1 VSENEQREPGN
12 VESLLLGRLLR
23 RTVGWPGLLAAERPR
38 RIRLQRR
45 AEAGRRPLVEA
56 VARRWAVA
64 RGADW
69 PGGRRLPLAV
79 VRVPRMDRVSTEPVA
94 REPAVERPATVAPA
108 DRARPTVVPMPTLAP
123 PPPPPPPIAEP
134 PAGAETEPR
143 APRVV
148 AADAPPPPATLS
160 VPLLRRL
167 AGPPAAPRPPLRA
180 EARGDR
186 LAPALARRAGPPTRR
201 DTAAA
206 RPSPSEAMPVAA
218 ATPVAPSPVALAPTE
233 RVRAERPSATHADV
247 GAPAARVGSTTPP
260 PAAASQPTRVR
271 ARSVPAPVVL
281 GAAPRSYPRPPSD
294 TTVPAPTTAE
304 IFEWPVLVPFAVG
317 AELGAPPATPQP
329 PAPVER
335 TVAPP
340 ARGGVSL
347 PLGAAPSHHA
357 PWPARAL
364 PLARPAAP
372 DRPAVDARTEPTV
385 APAPPAA
392 RMPHA
397 GPLSADARPPTA
409 GTDPLARVEPRR
421 KPTKTSR
428 LADEVYN
435 LIVRRLED
443 ERMRRGL

>member
-23 RTVGWPGLLAAERPR
+23 RTVGWPGLLAAERPP

-56 VARRWAVA
+56 VGRRWAVA

-69 PGGRRLPLAV
+69 PGGRRLPLAI

-94 REPAVERPATVAPA
+94 SERAVERPATVAPA
-108 DRARPTVVPMPTLAP
+108 DGARPTAVFTPAP
-123 PPPPPPPIAEP
+123 PPMPIAEP

-148 AADAPPPPATLS
+148 AVDAPPPPATRSL
-160 VPLLRRL
+160 PLLRRL

-186 LAPALARRAGPPTRR
+186 LAQALARRAGPPTRR
-201 DTAAA
+201 DTVAA
-206 RPSPSEAMPVAA
+206 RPSPSAAMPVAA
-218 ATPVAPSPVALAPTE
+218 ATPVAPSPVALAPTQ
-233 RVRAERPSATHADV
+233 RVRAARLSATHADV
-247 GAPAARVGSTTPP
+247 GPPAARVGPTPP
-260 PAAASQPTRVR
+260 PAAASQPPRVR
-271 ARSVPAPVVL
+271 AHSVPAPVVL
-281 GAAPRSYPRPPSD
+281 GAAPRSDRRSPSD

-304 IFEWPVLVPFAVG
+304 IFEWPVLLPFAVG
-317 AELGAPPATPQP
+317 AQLGAPPATPQP

-347 PLGAAPSHHA
+347 PLAAAPSHHP

-364 PLARPAAP
+364 PLARPAAA

-397 GPLSADARPPTA
+397 GPLSTDARPPTA
-409 GTDPLARVEPRR
+409 GPDPLARVEPRR

>member
-1 VSENEQREPGN
+1 VSENEQREPGD

-45 AEAGRRPLVEA
+45 AEAGRRPLAERVT
-56 VARRWAVA
+56 RRWAVA
-64 RGADW
+64 RGETW

-79 VRVPRMDRVSTEPVA
+79 VRVARMDSVSTEPVA
-94 REPAVERPATVAPA
+94 RERVVERPATVAPA
-108 DRARPTVVPMPTLAP
+108 DGAP
-123 PPPPPPPIAEP
+123 PPAVRTPAPLPLPLPSAEP

-148 AADAPPPPATLS
+148 AADAPPPPPTLS

-180 EARGDR
+180 EVRGDR

-218 ATPVAPSPVALAPTE
+218 ATPVAPSPVALAPTQ
-233 RVRAERPSATHADV
+233 RVRAARSSAAHADV
-247 GAPAARVGSTTPP
+247 GPQAARLGPTPP
-260 PAAASQPTRVR
+260 PAAASQPPRVR
-271 ARSVPAPVVL
+271 AHSVPAPVVL
-281 GAAPRSYPRPPSD
+281 GAAPRSDRRPPSD

-304 IFEWPVLVPFAVG
+304 IFEWPVLLPFAVG
-317 AELGAPPATPQP
+317 AELNAPPATPQP

-347 PLGAAPSHHA
+347 PLAATPSHHA

-364 PLARPAAP
+364 PLARPVAP